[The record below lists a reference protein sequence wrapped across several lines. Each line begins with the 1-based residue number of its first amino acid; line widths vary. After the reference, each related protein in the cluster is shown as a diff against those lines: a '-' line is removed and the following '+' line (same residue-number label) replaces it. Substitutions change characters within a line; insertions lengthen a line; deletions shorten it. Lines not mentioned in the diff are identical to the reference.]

1 MSTVTLGYWKIRG
14 LAQPLRLL
22 LSYTETPFQEVQYEF
37 VSKEQWFEQDKKNL
51 GFDFPNIPYLIDGDF
66 KLTESTAVAKY
77 IIKRSGKTE
86 LLGKTLQ
93 DQGKVENIIGVVED
107 ILKELRSLFG
117 NPHWESAR
125 GEVLPKI
132 KPKLDYLK
140 QFVGDK

>member
-14 LAQPLRLL
+14 LAQNLRLL

-66 KLTESTAVAKY
+66 KLTESAAIAKY
-77 IIKRSGKTE
+77 IIKRSGKTD

-93 DQGKVENIIGVVED
+93 DEGKV
-107 ILKELRSLFG
+107 
-117 NPHWESAR
+117 
-125 GEVLPKI
+125 
-132 KPKLDYLK
+132 
-140 QFVGDK
+140 